1 MGWNLFLACG
11 YEALISDVNGEAVEV
26 QQISSDDRHEDV
38 GDDEVP
44 RVPLVVV
51 VEGKF
56 SASVCVD
63 GGAVGCLHD
72 ERRLLEGASDRA
84 LRDE

>member
-1 MGWNLFLACG
+1 MGWDLFLACG
-11 YEALISDVNGEAVEV
+11 NEALIPDVHGEAVEI
-26 QQISSDDRHEDV
+26 QQIGPDDRHEDV

-44 RVPLVVV
+44 CVSLFVV